1 MNACLVTYTHT
12 YMDEARLSKMLAI
25 LLLLLG
31 ATGHAAEIVFVEPAT
46 IVWTGEFALA
56 DYDKFIRVA
65 EQHPRFT
72 TLKLIDAGDGDASV
86 TRWMIWTVRGPGI
99 DVVVDGAC
107 IAACASIF
115 INASRRQFPSRPLTG
130 TYLHVKGAHDAGT
143 GALVNNLGQSAALA
157 SELSARTGGKL
168 SLELA
173 FKALRLPDPRGG
185 LLIYALPRKS
195 RSGTAQVF
203 FCNGP
208 EPVKPDACDEIK
220 GATPQSLGIVG
231 SREP

>member
-1 MNACLVTYTHT
+1 M
-12 YMDEARLSKMLAI
+12 SKILAI

-31 ATGHAAEIVFVEPAT
+31 VTGHAAEITFVEPGT
-46 IVWTGEFALA
+46 IAWTGEFALA
-56 DYDKFIRVA
+56 EYDKFIRLSV
-65 EQHPRFT
+65 QHPRFS
-72 TLKLIDAGDGDASV
+72 TLKLVDAGDGDASV

-99 DVVVDGAC
+99 DVVAQGAC

-115 INASRRQFPSRPLTG
+115 INASRRQFAPRPSAR

-143 GALVNNLGQSAALA
+143 GALVNDLRESAQLA
-157 SELSARTGGKL
+157 SELSASTGRKL

-195 RSGTAQVF
+195 RSGLAQVF
-203 FCNGP
+203 LCKGP

-231 SREP
+231 PVAATVH

>member
-1 MNACLVTYTHT
+1 
-12 YMDEARLSKMLAI
+12 MDENERLVSRLRAI
-25 LLLLLG
+25 PLLLLG
-31 ATGHAAEIVFVEPAT
+31 VAGHAAEIKFVEPAT
-46 IVWTGEFALA
+46 ITWTGEFALP
-56 DYDKFIRVA
+56 DYDRFIRVS
-65 EQHPRFT
+65 EQHPRFS

-86 TRWMIWTVRGPGI
+86 MRWMIWTVRGPGI

-115 INASRRQFPSRPLTG
+115 INASRRQFPPRPLTG

-157 SELSARTGGKL
+157 SELSASTGGKL

-195 RSGTAQVF
+195 RGGTAQVF
-203 FCNGP
+203 FCKGP
-208 EPVKPDACDEIK
+208 EPVMPEACDEIQ